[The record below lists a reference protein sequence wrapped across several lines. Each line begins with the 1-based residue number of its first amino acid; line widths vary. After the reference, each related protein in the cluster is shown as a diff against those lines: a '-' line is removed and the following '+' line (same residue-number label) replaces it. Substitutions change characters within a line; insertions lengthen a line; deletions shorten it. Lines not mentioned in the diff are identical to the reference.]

1 MRHWTDYRSVRR
13 NFLRSR
19 GLIATWRQSPR
30 YYHQGTREARVVLTG
45 DEFGKDW
52 LPCRHYVLQRK
63 QATRPVSNEWMA
75 RIADG
80 LRRALQGNA
89 TNG

>member
-30 YYHQGTREARVVLTG
+30 YYHQSTKEARVVLAG
-45 DEFGKDW
+45 DDFGKDW
-52 LPCRHYVLQRK
+52 APCKRYVLQRK
-63 QATRPVSNEWMA
+63 ADRSNEWAELLKRDAHRLLEQKMA
-75 RIADG
+75 RHA
-80 LRRALQGNA
+80 
-89 TNG
+89 